1 MAGETFQTWQEIK
14 LLATHQV
21 IASVVYG
28 YSEINSRLC
37 QCATFYMKL
46 IEAEIY
52 MISALPKDV
61 VGFSDIFLG
70 TGQLLRLD

>member
-1 MAGETFQTWQEIK
+1 
-14 LLATHQV
+14 
-21 IASVVYG
+21 
-28 YSEINSRLC
+28 
-37 QCATFYMKL
+37 MKL